1 MSGSKTEKTR
11 TFFHPKRTYLF
22 GLLTIVLFLGLNFLI
37 PGSKPLKQTSV
48 SIEFSHDGTERLRDA
63 TQQALLNELKE
74 QLSHETLSQTLKS
87 VGEKTAISSDL
98 FPRTD
103 SQFDVE
109 SIRTKLIEGALSVE
123 KLTPIHASTKH
134 SDAIVS
140 GSMEHHQ
147 SGKSEQPQVAGF
159 RLSILGSG
167 TDDELWF
174 VKLLAEKIKDSVSPD
189 YDRDQI
195 KSEIHSI
202 RDGMVTTSKMNKALR
217 ESVSK
222 TFEKY
227 TRRQEQLLASASNP
241 SNLASAITSG
251 AESVELKQMRRSR
264 EQCIQEFRINEGKDF
279 VGKADIQD
287 GLNARIRFLNQEIQ
301 KQSEKE
307 QSQNQ
312 RMANKQ
318 PGVERAT
325 FIDTGVSGIQ
335 PFELEQEVSSL
346 KTEVALLVGKI
357 DIAAKQHSDN
367 LAISS
372 KLTRILDSN
381 AESTVYVSDPS
392 QESVWKTPKSLIWIA
407 LASVVISGV
416 TVVRIRSGA
425 FANHFTNQSSIEESL
440 QLPVID
446 QVTLPTLAKKE
457 ETNIIVQ
464 QTRWVRML
472 TKTCEVV
479 LLVGLVGIVCLLL
492 LQSNSAKQILFQ
504 PTSFFQ

>member
-1 MSGSKTEKTR
+1 MSGSKTKKTR
-11 TFFHPKRTYLF
+11 TFFHPKRAYLF

-37 PGSKPLKQTSV
+37 PGSKPLKHTSV
-48 SIEFSHDGTERLRDA
+48 SIEFSHDGSEQSKKS

-74 QLSHETLSQTLKS
+74 QLSLETLAQTLDS

-123 KLTPIHASTKH
+123 KLSPVDPSINQANATE
-134 SDAIVS
+134 S
-140 GSMEHHQ
+140 GSMHHHQ
-147 SGKSEQPQVAGF
+147 AGKSERLQVAGF

-174 VKLLAEKIKDSVSPD
+174 VKLLAKKIKDSVSPD

-195 KSEIHSI
+195 KSEIQSI
-202 RDGMVTTSKMNKALR
+202 RDGMVTTSKMNKTLR
-217 ESVSK
+217 ESVSE

-227 TRRQEQLLASASNP
+227 TRRQEQLLASASK
-241 SNLASAITSG
+241 SGNLASAITSG
-251 AESVELKQMRRSR
+251 PESYELQQMRRSR
-264 EQCIQEFRINEGKDF
+264 EQCIQELRINEGKDF
-279 VGKADIQD
+279 VGKTDIQD
-287 GLNARIRFLNQEIQ
+287 GLNARIKFLTQEIQ
-301 KQSEKE
+301 RQSEKE
-307 QSQNQ
+307 QSQYQ
-312 RMANKQ
+312 RTANKD

-325 FIDTGVSGIQ
+325 FIDTGTSGIQ

-372 KLTRILDSN
+372 KLTQALDSG
-381 AESTVYVSDPS
+381 AESTVFVSDPN
-392 QESVWKTPKSLIWIA
+392 QASVWETPRSLIWIA

-416 TVVRIRSGA
+416 TVLRIRSGA
-425 FANHFTNQSSIEESL
+425 FANHFTDQGSIEESL
-440 QLPVID
+440 QMTVID
-446 QVTLPTLAKKE
+446 QISLPASPEE

-492 LQSNSAKQILFQ
+492 LQSNSAKQLLFQ
-504 PTSFFQ
+504 PMSFFQ